1 MASFSRLGIRLSIVF
16 GCLRLALVAELYYQ
30 LWWKKRIT
38 NREIEEEE
46 YDDYIINHT
55 KEIFQFNCFKKHNS
69 FSHSSNGNSNSHENL
84 DFLLKLNEKE
94 NVEISKLM
102 RLHNLAGPT
111 RFLFTIKE
119 EENEDLK
126 LEDGKSRSS
135 RKGSRT
141 RSLGDL
147 ILAVGTPFLSPMSS
161 SSMGPANA
169 GSGIPASAYNQF
181 LDT

>member
-1 MASFSRLGIRLSIVF
+1 MASFSGLGIGLSIVF
-16 GCLRLALVAELYYQ
+16 GCLRLALVAKLYY
-30 LWWKKRIT
+30 LIC
-38 NREIEEEE
+38 EPDLELG
-46 YDDYIINHT
+46 
-55 KEIFQFNCFKKHNS
+55 
-69 FSHSSNGNSNSHENL
+69 SNK

-102 RLHNLAGPT
+102 RLHNLDGRP

-119 EENEDLK
+119 EENKDLE

-135 RKGSRT
+135 RKESRT

-147 ILAVGTPFLSPMSS
+147 ILAVGTHFLSPMSS
-161 SSMGPANA
+161 SLMRPANA
-169 GSGIPASAYNQF
+169 SSGIPASAYNQF